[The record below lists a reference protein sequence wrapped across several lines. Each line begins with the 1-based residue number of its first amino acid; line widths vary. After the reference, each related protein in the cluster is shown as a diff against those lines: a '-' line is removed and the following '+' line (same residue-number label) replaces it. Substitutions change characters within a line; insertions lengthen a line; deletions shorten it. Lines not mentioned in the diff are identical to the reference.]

1 MSSWLSGKRVLLTG
15 GAGAFGRA
23 FLRWAQGQAA
33 KQVTV
38 LSRDEMKHAAL
49 RREVSSDAGMRAMV
63 RLAIGD
69 ICAPETLQPWL
80 RDADCVVH
88 AAAMKHVGECEQNV
102 LASTRVNVVG
112 TANVVSAFLQ
122 SDCRALVFLS
132 TDKSPYSSSAYG
144 AQKYLGERMVV
155 EAARLCRPEQRA
167 FCLRYSNVMD
177 STGSVFHIFR
187 DLLRAGKTATVNGAA
202 TSRGFVTQAQ
212 VLACLHQG
220 LASAAGGE
228 VFVLRP
234 QVVRIAELAEA
245 MRDLLRQGGGP
256 ASATVGSVQVLESAM
271 YQGEKE
277 SATLIMAE
285 ELGLA
290 RPFQAAA
297 ATDPSSQVVMLDNLG
312 RHPPGTLPLPLPSH
326 GLQLSDCPTLSGAA
340 LQAFVQPLL
349 ATT

>member
-1 MSSWLSGKRVLLTG
+1 MSGWLSGKRVLLTG

-23 FLRWAQGQAA
+23 FLRMAAQTGV

-38 LSRDEMKHAAL
+38 VSRDEMKHAAL
-49 RREVSSDAGMRAMV
+49 RREAASDPALRALL

-69 ICAPETLQPWL
+69 ICDPDTLRLWM

-102 LASTRVNVVG
+102 LASTRVNVLG
-112 TANVVSAFLQ
+112 TAHVVSAFLQ

-155 EAARLCRPEQRA
+155 EAARLSRPEQRA

-187 DLLRAGKTATVNGAA
+187 DLLRAEKTATVNGAA

-212 VLACLHQG
+212 VLQALSQG
-220 LASAAGGE
+220 LACAQGGE
-228 VFVLRP
+228 VLVLRP

-245 MRDLLRQGGGP
+245 MRSLLSQSGAP
-256 ASATVGSVQVLESAM
+256 VGAVQVLDSAM

-290 RPFQAAA
+290 RLFPADS
-297 ATDPSSQVVMLDNLG
+297 TGQVVMLDNLG
-312 RHPPGTLPLPLPSH
+312 RHAVAAPHPSLPGH
-326 GLQLSDCPTLSGAA
+326 GLALADCPTLSGAA

-349 ATT
+349 AST

>member
-1 MSSWLSGKRVLLTG
+1 MTEWLAGKRVLLTG

-23 FLRWAQGQAA
+23 FLRGAA
-33 KQVTV
+33 AAGIQQVTV

-49 RREVSSDAGMRAMV
+49 RRDLASDPALRAIV

-69 ICAPETLQPWL
+69 ICDPETLRLWL

-112 TANVVSAFLQ
+112 TAQIVSAFLQ

-155 EAARLCRPEQRA
+155 EAARICRPEQRA

-212 VLACLHQG
+212 VLRCLREG
-220 LASAAGGE
+220 LAIARGGE
-228 VFVLRP
+228 VLVLRP
-234 QVVRIAELAEA
+234 QVVRIGELAEA
-245 MRDLLRQGGGP
+245 MRSLLSQTG
-256 ASATVGSVQVLESAM
+256 ASVGAVQVLDSAM

-290 RPFQAAA
+290 RAFPPDA
-297 ATDPSSQVVMLDNLG
+297 DGQVVLLDNLG
-312 RHPPGTLPLPLPSH
+312 RHPAGSPSPALPGH
-326 GLQLSDCPTLSGAA
+326 GLALADCPTLSGAA

-349 ATT
+349 AAP

>member
-1 MSSWLSGKRVLLTG
+1 MSGWLSGKRVLLTG

-23 FLRWAQGQAA
+23 FLRMAAQTGV

-38 LSRDEMKHAAL
+38 VSRDEMKHAAL
-49 RREVSSDAGMRAMV
+49 RREAAGDPALRALL

-69 ICAPETLQPWL
+69 ICDPDTLRIWM

-102 LASTRVNVVG
+102 LASTRVNVLG
-112 TANVVSAFLQ
+112 TAHVVSAFLQ
-122 SDCRALVFLS
+122 SDCQALVFLS

-212 VLACLHQG
+212 VLQALSQG
-220 LASAAGGE
+220 LACTQGGE
-228 VFVLRP
+228 VLVLRP

-245 MRDLLRQGGGP
+245 MRSLLSQSG
-256 ASATVGSVQVLESAM
+256 ATVGAVQVLDSAM

-290 RPFQAAA
+290 RLFPADANG
-297 ATDPSSQVVMLDNLG
+297 QVVMLDNLG
-312 RHPPGTLPLPLPSH
+312 RHTAAVPHPSLPGH
-326 GLQLSDCPTLSGAA
+326 GLALADCPTLSGAA

-349 ATT
+349 ATA

>member
-1 MSSWLSGKRVLLTG
+1 MTEWLAGKRLLLTG

-23 FLRWAQGQAA
+23 FLRMAAGVGTGQI
-33 KQVTV
+33 TV

-49 RREVSSDAGMRAMV
+49 RREVAADPVLRSTV

-69 ICAPETLQPWL
+69 ICDPETLRLWL
-80 RDADCVVH
+80 RDADCLVH

-122 SDCRALVFLS
+122 SDCQALVFLS

-144 AQKYLGERMVV
+144 AQKYLGERLVV
-155 EAARLCRPEQRA
+155 EAARLGRPEQRA

-212 VLACLHQG
+212 VLGCLRQG
-220 LASAAGGE
+220 LALARGGE
-228 VFVLRP
+228 VLVLRP

-245 MRDLLRQGGGP
+245 MRDLLAQSG
-256 ASATVGSVQVLESAM
+256 AAVGAVQVLDSAM

-290 RPFQAAA
+290 RTFAA
-297 ATDPSSQVVMLDNLG
+297 DPPGGVILIDNLG
-312 RHPPGTLPLPLPSH
+312 RHPRDAAPAALPSH
-326 GLQLSDCPTLSGAA
+326 GLTLSDCPA
-340 LQAFVQPLL
+340 LAGPALLAFVQPLL
-349 ATT
+349 ESA